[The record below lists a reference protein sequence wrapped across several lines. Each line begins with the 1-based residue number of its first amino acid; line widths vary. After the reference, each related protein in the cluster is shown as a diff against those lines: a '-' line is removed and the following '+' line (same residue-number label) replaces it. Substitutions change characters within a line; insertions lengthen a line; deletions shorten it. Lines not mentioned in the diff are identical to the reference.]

1 MRILIKVIFLAFLLT
16 FSLKVYS
23 VNNDTTS
30 LNKPKNTTKF
40 FYTKQ
45 FEYQDSVNLID
56 NSLYDFQKYVS
67 RNILGNNGLAIHDI
81 SYNPFQPDLG
91 FNYCKNNYSAYFYN
105 PHQLKFYNTRT
116 PYTDLLYVMGTKGE
130 QNFKMTFS
138 YNVKKNWN
146 ITADF
151 FRLRSTGVY
160 ERQTTFENYIALST
174 NYKSKNNRYWLL
186 GSVIY
191 NGEKNQE
198 NGGIKEDSTFDSGKS
213 IDQQLLRMNLSYAT
227 RSQVNR
233 NVYLKQIINLGKKS
247 TDTSDTKVII
257 PESRFI
263 LSSTYDDNYLRFEDS
278 QSDMLSGYYSNLY
291 YDSTQTADSTYFRK
305 IENELEWKR
314 LDNNKHR
321 GLVDL
326 LGVGFSVKHQLV
338 FIRQKDIDTV
348 FNNIIAGVQFYNTYS
363 KHAFWWNLSGNYVA
377 SGYNKN
383 DYQGVFVFRKK
394 LADSLLDVTVKGESR
409 SQTADFI
416 YSQYRSNNFIW
427 NNNFEKMQQSGA
439 EISFKISKYHLD
451 VIGAVN
457 SYTNVLYFDNYAVPR
472 QYTGTLPVFSVILKK
487 DFILWNWH
495 LNNRIT
501 YQKTPELSVIRLPEL
516 VLEHSLYYENDLI
529 HKALRLQVGA
539 SVYYSTAYYADA
551 YMPVTGEF
559 YLQSQRKYGD
569 YPFIDFFINAK
580 IKTVRIFFKIDH
592 LNSGLNSGS
601 YILTPGYPYPGRT
614 FKLGLSWKFYD

>member
-1 MRILIKVIFLAFLLT
+1 MRIFIKVISLSILLAFSQKV
-16 FSLKVYS
+16 FSRDT
-23 VNNDTTS
+23 DTTKVI
-30 LNKPKNTTKF
+30 NGKNITKSF
-40 FYTKQ
+40 NENQ
-45 FEYQDSVNLID
+45 FEYTDSIILID
-56 NSLYDFQKYVS
+56 NSVYDFQKYIS
-67 RNILGNNGLAIHDI
+67 KNTLGNNGLAIHDI
-81 SYNPFQPDLG
+81 VYNPFQSGLG
-91 FNYCKNNYSAYFYN
+91 FNYSKNNYSSYYYN

-116 PYTDLLYVMGTKGE
+116 PYTDLFYVMGTKGE

-146 ITADF
+146 LTADF
-151 FRLRSTGVY
+151 FRLRSTGIY
-160 ERQTTFENYIALST
+160 DRQTTFENYIALST

-198 NGGIKEDSTFDSGKS
+198 NGGIKEDSLFDITKS
-213 IDQQLLRMNLSYAT
+213 LEQQALRINLSYAT

-233 NVYLKQIINLGKKS
+233 NVYLKQIFNLGKKS
-247 TDTSDTKVII
+247 TDTSDIKVII
-257 PESRFI
+257 PESRLI

-291 YDSTQTADSTYFRK
+291 YDSTNTRDSTYFRK

-321 GLVDL
+321 GLIDL
-326 LGVGFSVKHQLV
+326 LGVGLSVKHQLEFV
-338 FIRQKDIDTV
+338 RQRDIDTV
-348 FNNIIAGVQFYNTYS
+348 FNNIIAGAQLYNTYS

-377 SGYNKN
+377 NGYNKN
-383 DYQGVFVFRKK
+383 DYQGMLVFRKK
-394 LADSLLDVTVKGESR
+394 LLDSILDITLKGQNR
-409 SQTADFI
+409 QQTADFI
-416 YSQYRSNNFIW
+416 YSQYRSNNFVW
-427 NNNFEKMQQSGA
+427 NNHFEKMQQSGA
-439 EISFKISKYHLD
+439 EISFKINKYHLE

-457 SYTNVLYFDNYAVPR
+457 SYTNVLYFDNYATAR
-472 QYTGTLPVFSVILKK
+472 QYTGTVQVFYASLKK
-487 DFILWNWH
+487 DFSLWNWH

-501 YQKTPELSVIRLPEL
+501 YQKTPDLSVIRLPEL

-529 HKALRLQVGA
+529 KKALHLQIGA

-559 YLQSQRKYGD
+559 YLQNQKKYGN

-592 LNSGLNSGS
+592 LNSGLNGGG
-601 YILTPGYPYPGRT
+601 YILTPGYPYAGRT